1 MLWTA
6 KLGEPDAFLNIKR
19 RERNAP
25 RVKIPGYSRFFSPL
39 HLDPAFILPE
49 TPTGEVIS
57 AIKSSS
63 SNSTA
68 MPGKNNLYGESCHRR
83 TWRLLLGVENPG
95 ANPVILFSRN
105 AKKGRFPINFQKAGM
120 FSSGFPF
127 ELFRKC

>member
-6 KLGEPDAFLNIKR
+6 KLGGPDVFLNRKKK
-19 RERNAP
+19 ERNAP

-57 AIKSSS
+57 AIKTSSI

-68 MPGKNNLYGESCHRR
+68 MPGKNNLCGESCHRR
-83 TWRLLLGVENPG
+83 TWRLFLGVENPG

-105 AKKGRFPINFQKAGM
+105 AKRLFFP
-120 FSSGFPF
+120 
-127 ELFRKC
+127 